1 MKPWNPIALTFD
13 GQPIAG
19 QAPPK
24 VVVYGP
30 PLTAQQAA
38 MLQTAY
44 AGFHDAARVSVVRN
58 PAKQG
63 RLRDGSR
70 YTIEC
75 SGESCTCTV
84 WTEESAAQDKTLLK
98 RGFVAV
104 LDYLTG
110 FAAGEMKAALVK
122 VSGARLMWRKGGAWS
137 VEDKKFRTGDS
148 YLPYKVADP
157 SLKMYAAA
165 KDAEKVKTDI
175 KGHADVVLMAGGK
188 MSINTIQTSYKAPGG
203 VPMLVGS
210 SGSYS
215 AYGVYPD
222 RVLASAAEGGDVL
235 VASTLD
241 EKAKLTAMASV
252 FSESFDCT
260 PDMKTVSFFGVG
272 HDLTS
277 WHHWGVRAILQGGG
291 EIAASTAGVKSRTW
305 PGEVAISGEGAPF
318 VSNHTLE
325 WVGDTDDYLPDGHLG
340 YTYTWSFHSDIPG
353 GGELHYLQWTA
364 EAEIKQT
371 PQRKGETDV
380 DTYEVSR
387 QASKSIRAGYLNGS
401 AITIDMH
408 TSLDFSYKGEN
419 GWGHWAT
426 YWPGPIHNE
435 PGEVHAAYF
444 YGGGLAPGTGYEY
457 SDGSSG
463 TSMRRRYNSKS
474 TSKCTVGGASV
485 QALCDMTITQDYDFL
500 DAQVN
505 IKTRRAASAEGE
517 LFMATMEAVGHPG
530 YSFAG
535 GMSSTEVSSVITTK
549 RHTNETWKVQATTR
563 DYIYHCEYDKVSVVI
578 RSEWEFTKSRSF
590 VEAPS
595 AQEVTKGRSF
605 VEIYVDVVVAGATS
619 SKKLH
624 TMDVDIAG
632 ITPLTPLLAQ
642 LNNPWYHAAVVPPTP
657 VFAPVACEQG
667 DFPYIAHTTKTE
679 ADNSA
684 PGLLLSLPLQ
694 LYFRIPDYDP
704 PQPPRALSYY
714 PIQMAK
720 VWEAFGLIS
729 LHSLPFDLDK
739 QVFYIQHDGHGLT
752 QWTQPLVSEAGGKP
766 DKASAEIY
774 RT

>member
-1 MKPWNPIALTFD
+1 MKPWNPYAMTFH
-13 GQPIAG
+13 GQPITG
-19 QAPPK
+19 QTPPK

-30 PLTAQQAA
+30 PLTAQQGSF
-38 MLQTAY
+38 LQYVFAL
-44 AGFHDAARVSVVRN
+44 FQSQARLSVVQN
-58 PAKQG
+58 PTTRG
-63 RLRDGSR
+63 RFADGTP

-75 SGESCTCTV
+75 SGGSCTCTV
-84 WTEESAAQDKTLLK
+84 WTEESAAQDKTLK

-110 FAAGEMKAALVK
+110 FAAGEMKAALAK

-137 VEDKKFRTGDS
+137 VEDKKFRAGDS
-148 YLPYKVADP
+148 YLPYKVADSP
-157 SLKMYAAA
+157 LKIHAAA
-165 KDAEKVKTDI
+165 KGAEKVKTDI
-175 KGHADVVLMAGGK
+175 SGHADVVLMTGGK
-188 MSINTIQTSYKAPGG
+188 LSVNTIKTSYKVPGG
-203 VPMLVGS
+203 VPMLVGAA
-210 SGSYS
+210 GKYS

-222 RVLASAAEGGDVL
+222 RVLASVEEGGDVL

-241 EKAKLTAMASV
+241 EKAKLTALATV

-272 HDLTS
+272 NDMTS
-277 WHHWGVRAILQGGG
+277 WHHWGVRAVLQGGG
-291 EIAASTAGVKSRTW
+291 GISALAVGVKSRTW
-305 PGEVAISGEGAPF
+305 PGEVSISGEGAPF
-318 VSNHTLE
+318 VSNHILE
-325 WVGDTDDYLPDGHLG
+325 WVGDTDDYQPDGHLG
-340 YTYTWSFHSDIPG
+340 YTYTWSFFAGDPDSSGLLD
-353 GGELHYLQWTA
+353 LQWTG

-401 AITIDMH
+401 AITIDMS

-419 GWGHWAT
+419 GSGHWAT

-435 PGEVHAAYF
+435 PGEVHAAFF
-444 YGGGLAPGTGYEY
+444 YGGGFAPGTGYEY
-457 SDGSSG
+457 SDGSNG
-463 TSMRRRYNSKS
+463 DSMRRRYNSRS

-500 DAQVN
+500 DARTH
-505 IKTRRAASAEGE
+505 IRTRRAASAEGK
-517 LFMATMEAVGHPG
+517 LLRGTAEAIGHPA

-535 GMSSTEVSSVITTK
+535 GTQSMEVSSVITMT
-549 RHTNETWKVQATTR
+549 RRTNETWKLQATTR

-578 RSEWEFTKSRSF
+578 RSEWEFENSRSF

-595 AQEVTKGRSF
+595 AQEVTKSRSF

-624 TMDVDIAG
+624 TMDVGIAG
-632 ITPLTPLLAQ
+632 MAPLTLLLAQ
-642 LNNPWYHAAVVPPTP
+642 LHNPWYHAAVVPPTP

-667 DFPYIAHTTKTE
+667 EFPYIAHTTKTE

-694 LYFRIPDYDP
+694 LYFRFPDYTP

-720 VWEAFGLIS
+720 VWEAFGRIS

-739 QVFYIQHDGHGLT
+739 QVFYIQHDGHGFT
-752 QWTQPLVSEAGGKP
+752 QWTQPLVSEASGEPG
-766 DKASAEIY
+766 KASAEIY